1 MKQKF
6 ISLFM
11 VLVVLMVVVA
21 SQVNTY
27 PVLRVVFVL
36 LCIGGPLGMILLLQ
50 GPPQAWQ
57 RLLKQGGVVA
67 NAKVL
72 SVTDTGMTL
81 SKVNIGVR
89 LTVEVMDAADAP
101 FEASVET
108 FVSRVALP
116 RVGDLVSVV
125 FNLNNKQEIAVV
137 MQ

>member
-11 VLVVLMVVVA
+11 VLVVLMLIVA
-21 SQVNTY
+21 SQMNTY
-27 PVLRVVFVL
+27 PVLRIVFLL

-57 RLLKQGGVVA
+57 QLLKKGGIVA

-72 SVTDTGMTL
+72 NVTDTGMTL
-81 SKVNIGVR
+81 HKVNIGVR
-89 LTVEVMDAADAP
+89 LTVEVMTDDGAAY
-101 FEASVET
+101 EATIET

-116 RVGDLVSVV
+116 RVGDLISIV
-125 FNLNNKQEIAVV
+125 FNPNDKKEIAVV

>member
-11 VLVVLMVVVA
+11 VLVVLMVGVA
-21 SQVNTY
+21 SQMNTY
-27 PVLRVVFVL
+27 PMLKIVFL
-36 LCIGGPLGMILLLQ
+36 ILCIGGPLVIMLLVQ

-57 RLLKQGGVVA
+57 LLLKKGGIVA

-72 SVTDTGMTL
+72 SVSDTGMTL

-89 LTVEVMDAADAP
+89 LTVEVMSADGVP
-101 FEASVET
+101 FQATVET

-116 RVGDLVSVV
+116 RAGDLISVV
-125 FNLNNKQEIAVV
+125 FNPTNKQEVAVV